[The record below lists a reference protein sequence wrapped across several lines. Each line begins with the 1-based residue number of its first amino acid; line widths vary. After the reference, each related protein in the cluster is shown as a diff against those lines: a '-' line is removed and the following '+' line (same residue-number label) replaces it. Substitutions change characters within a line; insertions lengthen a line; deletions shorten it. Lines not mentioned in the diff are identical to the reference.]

1 MNIIRALSLE
11 VTARIVTVL
20 YVLPS
25 GSDNDPSANRMEERE
40 RRGKDEDEGSE
51 RSGARQGQERSEHHT
66 HKVLSR
72 SQTCRAHRSRPSSL
86 QGLLLEVF
94 RWTRTSVHA
103 RWIVL
108 LLHLLGLLGI

>member
-1 MNIIRALSLE
+1 MNMIRVLSLE
-11 VTARIVTVL
+11 VMARIVTVL
-20 YVLPS
+20 YVLLS

-40 RRGKDEDEGSE
+40 RGGGRMRMTGV
-51 RSGARQGQERSEHHT
+51 SGARQRQERSEHHT

-86 QGLLLEVF
+86 QGLLPEVF
-94 RWTRTSVHA
+94 RRTRTSVHA

-108 LLHLLGLLGI
+108 LLHLLGLPDI